1 MFELPISYTT
11 LGVLLSIFGNLLISI
26 SLNIQKSAH
35 LDLES
40 SNQTVHKYY
49 TNIKWQIG
57 FILMSL
63 GEVGNFVSY
72 GLAPVSLVA
81 PLGVVTIISNSTF
94 VAPVLFH
101 EPIGVMCLF
110 GTFLCAF
117 GVVLMISCSM
127 NSSQTMDPIDDPFDY
142 VDGVVWSTSTLVYV
156 VVTVCLGT
164 FLIASMAFLN
174 QKHKKRTIKY
184 VLSNLT
190 IVALF
195 GAYTATSTKLL
206 SSIVEFAPF
215 HKIMTNYRSY
225 TLLLIIIVTS
235 VLQIKYLNKCL
246 RIANASTVV
255 PIHFVFFTTSVLVC
269 SVVVFH
275 DFSKR
280 TPIEGFIFILGAF
293 LTFTGVFFIC
303 GIRGSD
309 TSDVRTRIDN
319 TASPKPN
326 QSQSQCQFTDQ
337 TDFNMNGNTNSISI
351 PPIILP
357 DSLGSLESLGSDCD
371 VIEQPTPLLAPPVQ
385 FNQKQQQSQL
395 LQPPM
400 RYLIQSSKST
410 PELPRLK
417 SSLRSPSASPT
428 GRRQWPVSMFAPL
441 LSLSTSSESANGN
454 GIGNEELQMSGN
466 NYGTVTQAQTQTQGH
481 DAPQDTTLT
490 TTDYH
495 SISSLSPSKFLSFS
509 SPILGRTANP
519 SNQRNTTN
527 FYEELRGTKRRLSLG
542 EYLPHHSQPGT
553 GMGTP
558 SFDLESLRS
567 GLFRSTSSN
576 NNLAGSASAASGA
589 VANGGSGKAA
599 LGHGYFVLNSGGLMN
614 SMIEVPNDD
623 EDERSEEYECG
634 YDGSERGGCGCQ
646 DGDGDLEQLKAQRSL
661 KRPLQTVDE
670 TTIGNGVGDGV
681 SAMTVDDIV

>member
-63 GEVGNFVSY
+63 GEIGNFVSY

-127 NSSQTMDPIDDPFDY
+127 NSGQTVDPIDDPFEY
-142 VDGVVWSTSTLVYV
+142 VDGVVWSTSTLLYL
-156 VVTVCLGT
+156 VVTVCLGS
-164 FLIASMAFLN
+164 FLVASMAFLN

-215 HKIMTNYRSY
+215 NKIMTNYRSY
-225 TLLLIIIVTS
+225 ILLLIIIVTS
-235 VLQIKYLNKCL
+235 VFQIKYLNKCL

-275 DFSKR
+275 DFSRK
-280 TPIEGFIFILGAF
+280 TPIEGFIFVLGAF

-309 TSDVRTRIDN
+309 NNEVRTRIDT
-319 TASPKPN
+319 TASPEPN
-326 QSQSQCQFTDQ
+326 QSQSQGQFTDQ
-337 TDFNMNGNTNSISI
+337 HELNMNVNTTTNNKNITNI
-351 PPIILP
+351 PPIVLP
-357 DSLGSLESLGSDCD
+357 DSMESLESLGSDCD
-371 VIEQPTPLLAPPVQ
+371 TTEQPIPLLAPPVQ
-385 FNQKQQQSQL
+385 FNQNQQSQQS
-395 LQPPM
+395 QPPM

-410 PELPRLK
+410 PELPGLK

-441 LSLSTSSESANGN
+441 LSLSSSSENANSNANANGDT
-454 GIGNEELQMSGN
+454 QMNNN
-466 NYGTVTQAQTQTQGH
+466 NYGTTTQSQPQSTDPQTQQ
-481 DAPQDTTLT
+481 QDTTLT

-495 SISSLSPSKFLSFS
+495 SITSLSPSK
-509 SPILGRTANP
+509 
-519 SNQRNTTN
+519 
-527 FYEELRGTKRRLSLG
+527 YKK
-542 EYLPHHSQPGT
+542 
-553 GMGTP
+553 
-558 SFDLESLRS
+558 
-567 GLFRSTSSN
+567 TSEF
-576 NNLAGSASAASGA
+576 G
-589 VANGGSGKAA
+589 
-599 LGHGYFVLNSGGLMN
+599 
-614 SMIEVPNDD
+614 
-623 EDERSEEYECG
+623 
-634 YDGSERGGCGCQ
+634 
-646 DGDGDLEQLKAQRSL
+646 
-661 KRPLQTVDE
+661 
-670 TTIGNGVGDGV
+670 
-681 SAMTVDDIV
+681 